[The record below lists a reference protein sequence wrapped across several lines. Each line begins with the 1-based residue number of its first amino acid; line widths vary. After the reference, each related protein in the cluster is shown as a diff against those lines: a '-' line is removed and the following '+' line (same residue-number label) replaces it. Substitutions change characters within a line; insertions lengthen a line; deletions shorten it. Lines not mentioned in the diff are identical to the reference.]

1 MNKKI
6 MSIFFLLIIV
16 ISIAVTYSYFSQST
30 TEKQY
35 DSPIDIN
42 EDDIGNEIDNLF
54 LEEDDEIEIG
64 EMI

>member
-6 MSIFFLLIIV
+6 MALFLLLIIFV
-16 ISIAVTYSYFSQST
+16 SIAVTYNYFSQST

-42 EDDIGNEIDNLF
+42 EDDIGNEIDKIF